1 MRFMRTTPPAI
12 FFKLQAVSR
21 GSLIFRRTVVTTL
34 TLSTR
39 QNYDI
44 PHFETYLFHDF

>member
-1 MRFMRTTPPAI
+1 MRTTPPAI
-12 FFKLQAVSR
+12 LLKLQAVSR
-21 GSLIFRRTVVTTL
+21 GPLIFRSVVVPTL